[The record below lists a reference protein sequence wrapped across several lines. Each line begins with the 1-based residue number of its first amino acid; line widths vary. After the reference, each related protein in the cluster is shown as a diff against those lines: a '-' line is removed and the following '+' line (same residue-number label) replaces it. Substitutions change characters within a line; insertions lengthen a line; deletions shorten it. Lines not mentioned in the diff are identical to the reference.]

1 MAEYLHYTPH
11 FSNTS
16 YVGVVFRGLMSRV
29 AHGAL
34 RTGGAEL
41 PSFYTFGVLLLSTL
55 DPLTLMQ
62 AFKAHQDYTNPDI
75 TKLLSKNA
83 SDRLLT
89 QVQAY
94 YASLS
99 PLLVAGFNTPYT
111 EDAVPACFKDTFVS
125 VLPARVED
133 VWYTFS
139 TTVIPSSKRM
149 GGTGETAEVP
159 GGLAADLNCL
169 TLGSTIDAKCHAS
182 GVAKSFL
189 ITGHAV
195 AQDGSKLVNAEC
207 DAAYAG
213 AFAVDLTGSVSDNTG
228 NGDMKMEST
237 TMTAGKTYSFQDLAI
252 APNFSLAFTAA

>member
-11 FSNTS
+11 LSNS
-16 YVGVVFRGLMSRV
+16 DNVGVVFRGLMSRV
-29 AHGAL
+29 AHRAL

-55 DPLTLMQ
+55 EPLALMQ

-111 EDAVPACFKDTFVS
+111 GDAVQACFKDTFVS
-125 VLPARVED
+125 VLP
-133 VWYTFS
+133 TGTPFFS
-139 TTVIPSSKRM
+139 TAVIPSAKRM
-149 GGTGETAEVP
+149 GGTGATAEVP
-159 GGLAADLNCL
+159 GGLATDLNCI

-213 AFAVDLTGSVSDNTG
+213 VFAVDLTGSVSDNTG

-237 TMTAGKTYSFQDLAI
+237 TMTAGKIYSFQDLAI

>member
-11 FSNTS
+11 VSNSS
-16 YVGVVFRGLMSRV
+16 YVGVVFRGLMSRGT
-29 AHGAL
+29 HDAL
-34 RTGGAEL
+34 RTGGAAL
-41 PSFYTFGVLLLSTL
+41 PTYYTFGVLLLSTL

-111 EDAVPACFKDTFVS
+111 GDAVPACFKDTFVS
-125 VLPARVED
+125 VLPAETRS
-133 VWYTFS
+133 FS

-149 GGTGETAEVP
+149 GGTGATAGVP
-159 GGLAADLNCL
+159 GGLATDLNCL

-228 NGDMKMEST
+228 NGDMKMENT
-237 TMTAGKTYSFQDLAI
+237 TLTQGKVYSFQDLAI

>member
-11 FSNTS
+11 LSNTS
-16 YVGVVFRGLMSRV
+16 YVGVVFRGLMPRV
-29 AHGAL
+29 THGAL

-55 DPLTLMQ
+55 EPLALMQ

-111 EDAVPACFKDTFVS
+111 GDAVPACFKDTFVS
-125 VLPARVED
+125 VLPDGVRF
-133 VWYTFS
+133 FS

-159 GGLAADLNCL
+159 GGLATDLNCI

-237 TMTAGKTYSFQDLAI
+237 TMTAGKIYSFQDLAI

>member
-11 FSNTS
+11 VSS
-16 YVGVVFRGLMSRV
+16 SSDVGVVFRGLVSRGT
-29 AHGAL
+29 HGAL
-34 RTGGAEL
+34 RTGGAAL
-41 PSFYTFGVLLLSTL
+41 PSYYTFGVLLLSTL

-99 PLLVAGFNTPYT
+99 PLLVAGFHTPYT
-111 EDAVPACFKDTFVS
+111 GDAVPACFKDTFVS
-125 VLPARVED
+125 VLTETG
-133 VWYTFS
+133 TFS
-139 TTVIPSSKRM
+139 MTVIPSSKRM
-149 GGTGETAEVP
+149 GGTGAAAGVP

-169 TLGSTIDAKCHAS
+169 TLGSTLDAKCHAS

-207 DAAYAG
+207 DAAYASV
-213 AFAVDLTGSVSDNTG
+213 FAVDLTGSVSDNTG

-237 TMTAGKTYSFQDLAI
+237 TMTAGKIYSFQDLAI

>member
-11 FSNTS
+11 LSNTS
-16 YVGVVFRGLMSRV
+16 YVGVIFRGLMSRET
-29 AHGAL
+29 HGAL

-99 PLLVAGFNTPYT
+99 PLL
-111 EDAVPACFKDTFVS
+111 
-125 VLPARVED
+125 
-133 VWYTFS
+133 
-139 TTVIPSSKRM
+139 
-149 GGTGETAEVP
+149 
-159 GGLAADLNCL
+159 
-169 TLGSTIDAKCHAS
+169 AS
-182 GVAKSFL
+182 R
-189 ITGHAV
+189 
-195 AQDGSKLVNAEC
+195 
-207 DAAYAG
+207 
-213 AFAVDLTGSVSDNTG
+213 
-228 NGDMKMEST
+228 
-237 TMTAGKTYSFQDLAI
+237 
-252 APNFSLAFTAA
+252 

>member
-16 YVGVVFRGLMSRV
+16 YVGVVFRGLMSRFT
-29 AHGAL
+29 HGAL
-34 RTGGAEL
+34 RTGGAEF

-55 DPLTLMQ
+55 EPLALMQ

-99 PLLVAGFNTPYT
+99 PLLVAGFNTHYT
-111 EDAVPACFKDTFVS
+111 DEAVPACFKDTFVS
-125 VLPARVED
+125 VLPTGTD
-133 VWYTFS
+133 FFS
-139 TTVIPSSKRM
+139 TAVIPSSKRM
-149 GGTGETAEVP
+149 GGTDATAEVP
-159 GGLAADLNCL
+159 GGLATDLNCI

-237 TMTAGKTYSFQDLAI
+237 TMTAGKIYSFQDLAI

>member
-11 FSNTS
+11 VSNTS

-29 AHGAL
+29 THEAL

-111 EDAVPACFKDTFVS
+111 GDAVPACFKDTFVS
-125 VLPARVED
+125 VLPAGTVS
-133 VWYTFS
+133 FF

-149 GGTGETAEVP
+149 GGTGVAAEVP
-159 GGLAADLNCL
+159 GGLATDLNCL

-237 TMTAGKTYSFQDLAI
+237 TMTAGKVYSFQDLAI
-252 APNFSLAFTAA
+252 APNFSLTFTAA